1 VAPKGTDYETLATR
15 HTLNPDSRPPVHRHR
30 VLSFVSLLGIATLS
44 YLVGVVVMFF
54 QLPSSDFLG
63 KALLGARDWYDPH
76 THPNAKPAAPPP
88 AEQITTAPGAAPSVD
103 RPGET
108 FDGFTLCTYLG
119 QKQPDAEAI
128 LMNMRR
134 EVVHR
139 WAVPFSR
146 AYPNPT
152 HLPTRLPDSSV
163 WFRRCYVY
171 PNGDLLAVYHGRTLT
186 GAGLAKIDKDS
197 NVLWAFPGA
206 VHHDVDVGDD
216 GTIYALCHRQID
228 RLPAGLERINVPTVL
243 DLLVV
248 LSPDGELLREPIPLL
263 VALRDSGYAPILEVL
278 KWPTKRFVP
287 PPEASVAVVDRYVP
301 NRVLHSNSVQVL
313 KSGLAPK
320 FPNLKAG
327 DVLISLRDVS
337 TIIMIDPES
346 GKVDWAAQGPW
357 YAQHDAQFLDNGH
370 LLLFDNLGSPHG
382 TRVLEFDP
390 QTGGFP
396 WWYPGENQVPFYT
409 SECGMCQR
417 LPNGNTL
424 IVNYEGGEVREV
436 TRDKKI
442 VWTLRVD
449 RPVSSARR
457 YSAEE
462 LPFLGGDVRPR
473 P

>member
-1 VAPKGTDYETLATR
+1 M
-15 HTLNPDSRPPVHRHR
+15 HRHR
-30 VLSFVSLLGIATLS
+30 VSSFVALLGIAALS

-63 KALLGARDWYDPH
+63 KALLGVREWYDPH
-76 THPNAKPAAPPP
+76 SHPNAKPAAAPP
-88 AEQITTAPGAAPSVD
+88 AEQTSAPAATSVD
-103 RPGET
+103 RPSET
-108 FDGFTLCTYLG
+108 FDGFTLCTYFG
-119 QKQPDAEAI
+119 PKQPEAEAI

-152 HLPTRLPDSSV
+152 HLPTRLPDSFV
-163 WFRRCYVY
+163 WFRNAYVY
-171 PNGDLLAVYHGRTLT
+171 PNGDLLVVYHGRTLT

-206 VHHDVDVGDD
+206 VHHDVDVAQD
-216 GTIYALCHRQID
+216 GTIYALCHQLID
-228 RLPAGLERINVPTVL
+228 RLPAGLERIDVPTVL

-248 LSPDGELLREPIPLL
+248 LSPDGQSLRDPIPLL
-263 VALRDSGYAPILEVL
+263 VALRDSGYAPVLDVL

-287 PPEASVAVVDRYVP
+287 PEEATVAAVDRFVP
-301 NRVLHSNSVQVL
+301 NRVLHSNSVRVL
-313 KSGLAPK
+313 KSDLAPK
-320 FPNLKAG
+320 FPNFKAG

-337 TIIMIDPES
+337 TIMMIDPES
-346 GKVDWAAQGPW
+346 RKVEWAAQGIW
-357 YAQHDAQFLDNGH
+357 YAQHDAQFLNDGH

-382 TRVLEFDP
+382 SRVLEFDP
-390 QTGGFP
+390 QTGRFP
-396 WWYPGENQVPFYT
+396 WWYPGEKQRPFYT

-424 IVNYEGGEVREV
+424 IANYEGGEVLEV

-449 RPVSSARR
+449 SLVSSARR

-462 LPFLGGDVRPR
+462 LPFLGGEVRAR